1 MVVALVELY
10 FVLGINKCELLFIY
24 RYFRVS
30 SALLLKS
37 EFFLL
42 LKMEAR
48 LVVLKTDHRCRPK
61 AFMSSVNKQHKS
73 GPLKMANLVIYY
85 ELNT

>member
-10 FVLGINKCELLFIY
+10 FVLGINKCESLFIY

-48 LVVLKTDHRCRPK
+48 LVLKTDHRCRPK